1 MIYKF
6 EFVLIHGNP
15 EPQIAYFSYSI
26 DIKLMRVP
34 FGSIFLRDPLLHFY
48 SDEHSAN

>member
-6 EFVLIHGNP
+6 EFMLIHGNP
-15 EPQIAYFSYSI
+15 GPQIEYISYFI
-26 DIKLMRVP
+26 DIILMRVP